1 MSVRPLD
8 ILDFPLIA
16 RYRNDALTLNSTR
29 ALTRGNPLG
38 TVALMA
44 YVNPARNMYS
54 AVTNGDGADLVGGVI
69 LARGDTFA
77 RLLYL
82 APASR
87 LDHAALPELVENLVT
102 RAGSWGALHVTAEVD
117 ENSDAFVALRQVG
130 FSVYAW
136 QRMWDISGIDG
147 EKNTNSGWKRS
158 HSVNFP
164 GIQNLHHQIVPPLV
178 QPVEPI
184 SKNIRGFIC
193 SVDTGCFVSIVTGVY
208 GIVILPLI
216 HPEATNV
223 VEKFKA
229 LMPILPERR
238 NRPVYMMVRSYQTW
252 LEPVLEDLGASPG
265 ERQAV
270 MVKHLTRRI
279 MEEQPASAVPSR
291 ASVQPS
297 QVSRIEF
304 ENEK

>member
-1 MSVRPLD
+1 MPVRPLD

-54 AVTNGDGADLVGGVI
+54 AVANGNSADLVGGI
-69 LARGDTFA
+69 IHARGDTFA

-82 APASR
+82 APASH
-87 LDHAALPELVENLVT
+87 LDHSALPELVENLVA
-102 RAGSWGALHVTAEVD
+102 RAGTWGALHVTAELD
-117 ENSDAFVALRQVG
+117 ENSDAFVALRKVG

-136 QRMWDISGIDG
+136 QRMWDVSEISSDG
-147 EKNTNSGWKRS
+147 MTGGWKRS
-158 HSVNFP
+158 RSVNVP
-164 GIQNLHHQIVPPLV
+164 GIQNLYYQIVPPLV

-184 SKNIRGFIC
+184 SKNIRGFLC
-193 SVDTGCFVSIVTGVY
+193 RMDTGCFVSIVTGMY
-208 GIVILPLI
+208 GIVIQPLI
-216 HPEATNV
+216 HPEATDV
-223 VEKFKA
+223 TEKFKA
-229 LMPILPERR
+229 LMPHLPERR

-265 ERQAV
+265 KRQAV
-270 MVKHLTRRI
+270 MVKHMARRI
-279 MEEQPASAVPSR
+279 IEEQPASAVPSR

-297 QVSRIEF
+297 QVSQMEVK
-304 ENEK
+304 NEK

>member
-8 ILDFPLIA
+8 ILDFHLIA

-54 AVTNGDGADLVGGVI
+54 AVANGGSAELVGGVI
-69 LARGDTFA
+69 HARGDTFA

-87 LDHAALPELVENLVT
+87 LDHAALPELLENLVT
-102 RAGSWGALHVTAEVD
+102 RAGSWGALHVTAEVN
-117 ENSDAFVALRQVG
+117 ENSDAFVALRKVG

-136 QRMWDISGIDG
+136 QRMWNVSNIEAD
-147 EKNTNSGWKRS
+147 ENTTNGWRRS
-158 HSVNFP
+158 HSVNVP
-164 GIQNLHHQIVPPLV
+164 SIQNLHHQIVPPLV

-184 SKNIRGFIC
+184 SKNVRGFIC
-193 SVDTGCFVSIVTGVY
+193 SVDSGCFVSIVTGVY
-208 GIVILPLI
+208 GIVVLPLI
-216 HPEATNV
+216 HPESTNV
-223 VEKFKA
+223 GKKLKA
-229 LMPILPERR
+229 LMPRLPERR

-265 ERQAV
+265 ER
-270 MVKHLTRRI
+270 R
-279 MEEQPASAVPSR
+279 P
-291 ASVQPS
+291 
-297 QVSRIEF
+297 
-304 ENEK
+304 

>member
-1 MSVRPLD
+1 MTVRPLD

-54 AVTNGDGADLVGGVI
+54 AVANGDNAELVGGVI
-69 LARGDTFA
+69 HARGDTFA

-87 LDHAALPELVENLVT
+87 LDHAALPELVENLVA

-136 QRMWDISGIDG
+136 QRMWNVSEIDG
-147 EKNTNSGWKRS
+147 DKHTKSGWKRS
-158 HSVNFP
+158 HSVNVP
-164 GIQNLHHQIVPPLV
+164 GIQSLHHQIVPPLV

-184 SKNIRGFIC
+184 SNKIRGFIC
-193 SVDTGCFVSIVTGVY
+193 KVDAGCFVSIVTGVY
-208 GIVILPLI
+208 GIVFLPLI
-216 HPEATNV
+216 HPEATDV

-270 MVKHLTRRI
+270 MVKHMARRI
-279 MEEQPASAVPSR
+279 KEEQPASAVPSR

-297 QVSRIEF
+297 QVSRMEV
-304 ENEK
+304 ENKK

>member
-29 ALTRGNPLG
+29 ALTRVNPLG

-54 AVTNGDGADLVGGVI
+54 AVANGDGADLVGGVI

-147 EKNTNSGWKRS
+147 EKNTNSGWRRS